1 MKSSAPRLKAAAPAL
16 MGETTASDILEMIAP
31 KAAEPIAAPYKE
43 ELLRASSKFDCAGS
57 TRIAFC
63 CWSVKRAA
71 ISIAQ
76 AIIFMPAAINEKLVN
91 SIPAKAHINKVKQ
104 V

>member
-1 MKSSAPRLKAAAPAL
+1 
-16 MGETTASDILEMIAP
+16 MIAP
-31 KAAEPIAAPYKE
+31 KAAEPIAAPRYKA

-57 TRIAFC
+57 TSIALC

-76 AIIFMPAAINEKLVN
+76 AIIFMPAAINEELVN
-91 SIPAKAHINKVKQ
+91 SIPAKAHINRSSMLSLAYECQ
-104 V
+104 IDRTGRRP